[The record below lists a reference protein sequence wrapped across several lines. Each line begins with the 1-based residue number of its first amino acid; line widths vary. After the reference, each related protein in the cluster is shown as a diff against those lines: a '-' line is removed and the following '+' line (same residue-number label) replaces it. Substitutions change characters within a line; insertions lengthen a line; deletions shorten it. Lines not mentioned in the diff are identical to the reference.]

1 MRYAQDN
8 DKVLLIDSPYMPASQ
23 PLSLTDDPE
32 IRRTRKILLILLSGI
47 LVLAVLGT
55 IGSITGNGVT
65 NNSEY
70 SSRGVQI
77 GRSLI
82 SVVFLSFGYLVAHR
96 YSKIGLLVV
105 LAVLGTIGSIAGN
118 GVTNNFGYSSRG
130 VQIGRSLISVVF
142 LSFGYL
148 VAHRYSKIGL
158 LVFAWLNIIGLV
170 ISGIVVMLLFVL
182 GLVSLTN
189 PSSVNNT
196 QAYGILIGESIV
208 FFVVIVIIIAA
219 FILQIVIVKFAF
231 KLARLI
237 EANKSSFRQQI

>member
-96 YSKIGLLVV
+96 YSKIGLLV
-105 LAVLGTIGSIAGN
+105 
-118 GVTNNFGYSSRG
+118 
-130 VQIGRSLISVVF
+130 
-142 LSFGYL
+142 
-148 VAHRYSKIGL
+148 
-158 LVFAWLNIIGLV
+158 FAWLNIIGLV
-170 ISGIVVMLLFVL
+170 IDGIIVVLLFVA
-182 GLVSLTN
+182 GLTSLTN
-189 PSSVNNT
+189 ASSVNNSQT
-196 QAYGILIGESIV
+196 NGMLVGGSTA
-208 FFVVIVIIIAA
+208 FFVVIVIIIAGS
-219 FILQIVIVKFAF
+219 IVQIVIVKFAF

-237 EANKSSFRQQI
+237 EAKKASFCQQI

>member
-55 IGSITGNGVT
+55 IGSITGNGAT
-65 NNSEY
+65 NNSE
-70 SSRGVQI
+70 
-77 GRSLI
+77 
-82 SVVFLSFGYLVAHR
+82 
-96 YSKIGLLVV
+96 
-105 LAVLGTIGSIAGN
+105 
-118 GVTNNFGYSSRG
+118 YSSRG

-170 ISGIVVMLLFVL
+170 IDGIIVVLLFVA
-182 GLVSLTN
+182 GLTSLTN
-189 PSSVNNT
+189 ASSVNNSQT
-196 QAYGILIGESIV
+196 NGMLVGGSTA
-208 FFVVIVIIIAA
+208 FFVVIVIIIAGS
-219 FILQIVIVKFAF
+219 IVQIVIVKFAF

-237 EANKSSFRQQI
+237 EAKKASFCQQI

>member
-96 YSKIGLLVV
+96 YSKIGLLV
-105 LAVLGTIGSIAGN
+105 
-118 GVTNNFGYSSRG
+118 
-130 VQIGRSLISVVF
+130 
-142 LSFGYL
+142 
-148 VAHRYSKIGL
+148 
-158 LVFAWLNIIGLV
+158 FACLNIIGLV
-170 ISGIVVMLLFVL
+170 IDGILVVLLFVA
-182 GLVSLTN
+182 GLTSLANASSLNNSQTN
-189 PSSVNNT
+189 GMLVGGST
-196 QAYGILIGESIV
+196 A
-208 FFVVIVIIIAA
+208 FFVVIVIIIAGS
-219 FILQIVIVKFAF
+219 IVQIVIVKFAF

-237 EANKSSFRQQI
+237 EAKKASFCQQI

>member
-55 IGSITGNGVT
+55 IGSITGNGAT

-96 YSKIGLLVV
+96 YSKIGLLV
-105 LAVLGTIGSIAGN
+105 
-118 GVTNNFGYSSRG
+118 
-130 VQIGRSLISVVF
+130 
-142 LSFGYL
+142 
-148 VAHRYSKIGL
+148 
-158 LVFAWLNIIGLV
+158 
-170 ISGIVVMLLFVL
+170 
-182 GLVSLTN
+182 
-189 PSSVNNT
+189 
-196 QAYGILIGESIV
+196 
-208 FFVVIVIIIAA
+208 
-219 FILQIVIVKFAF
+219 IVIVKFAF

-237 EANKSSFRQQI
+237 EAKKASFCQQI

>member
-96 YSKIGLLVV
+96 YSKIGLLV
-105 LAVLGTIGSIAGN
+105 
-118 GVTNNFGYSSRG
+118 
-130 VQIGRSLISVVF
+130 
-142 LSFGYL
+142 
-148 VAHRYSKIGL
+148 
-158 LVFAWLNIIGLV
+158 
-170 ISGIVVMLLFVL
+170 
-182 GLVSLTN
+182 
-189 PSSVNNT
+189 
-196 QAYGILIGESIV
+196 
-208 FFVVIVIIIAA
+208 
-219 FILQIVIVKFAF
+219 
-231 KLARLI
+231 
-237 EANKSSFRQQI
+237 